1 MGTFAVQIAKSLG
14 AQVTGVCSTRNVEL
28 VRSLGADHVVDYTRE
43 NFTRNGRRY
52 GVVFDLVGNRSLTE
66 IRRTLTP
73 TGTLLLSGGGVS
85 TGGRLVGPFT
95 LALKAQVLARFVPH
109 RLVTMTGEP
118 PVKEH
123 LAALRKLIESG
134 KVTPIIDRIYP
145 LRQASEAIRYLE
157 VEHARVKVVI
167 TI

>member
-1 MGTFAVQIAKSLG
+1 
-14 AQVTGVCSTRNVEL
+14 
-28 VRSLGADHVVDYTRE
+28 
-43 NFTRNGRRY
+43 
-52 GVVFDLVGNRSLTE
+52 VGNRSLTE
-66 IRRTLTP
+66 LRRTLTP

-95 LALKAQVLARFVPH
+95 LALKAQVLARFIPH

-118 PVKEH
+118 PIKEH
-123 LAALRKLIESG
+123 LAALRELIESG

-145 LRQASEAIRYLE
+145 LRQASEAVRYLE
-157 VEHARVKVVI
+157 VEHARAKVVI